1 MQPVDI
7 VQAYF
12 DRVYGDRDVEAIR
25 QLCADPYRRH
35 EPAGEVHLLT
45 HDDQIARVNG
55 VIAGSAG
62 ADGATFEFI
71 TVAMDGGAD
80 LVTVVFDMTLPAD
93 SPWRQRST
101 ACRCPT
107 AWRSA
112 AASRS
117 SASPTASSPTSGTH
131 RSCPAAGAEAVAK
144 DAWPRPKL
152 SSLSTDPDPAWLRDG
167 RRRTAL

>member
-71 TVAMDGGAD
+71 TVAIDGGAD

-93 SPWRQRST
+93 SPL
-101 ACRCPT
+101 A
-107 AWRSA
+107 SA
-112 AASRS
+112 VDGLQVADGVAVGCGIEIFRVADGVITDVWNS
-117 SASPTASSPTSGTH
+117 SVMP
-131 RSCPAAGAEAVAK
+131 
-144 DAWPRPKL
+144 
-152 SSLSTDPDPAWLRDG
+152 G
-167 RRRTAL
+167 RWG